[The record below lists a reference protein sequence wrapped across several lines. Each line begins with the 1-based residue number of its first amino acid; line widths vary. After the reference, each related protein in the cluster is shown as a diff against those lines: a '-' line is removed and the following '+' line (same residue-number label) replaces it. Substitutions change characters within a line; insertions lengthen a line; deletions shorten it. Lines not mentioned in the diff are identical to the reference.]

1 MTSDG
6 AGIDRRKFTL
16 GAAILAMTAACNG
29 GAQSRTP
36 GRAVTWNSYREL
48 YLAQDGR
55 IVDTGNKG
63 VSHSEGQS
71 YGLIFALD
79 AGDRQAFDRIARWTR
94 EKLSR
99 SDMALHAWRY
109 DPSASDPVA
118 DHNNATDGDLVIAWA
133 LGLAGQ
139 RWNRPD
145 YLARAAEIRAAIR
158 KQCVLDRYGRQLLL
172 PGVQGFVTDAGVSLN
187 LSYYVWPALDAFAK
201 LDGQQVW
208 GKVIEDGQ
216 MFAGLARFG
225 TRHLPVDWMTVS
237 GPSQVAPAPD
247 KPPRFG
253 YDAIRVPLWAALAG
267 KQVLAADVAAYWRS
281 CISAGK
287 AIPAWVDVNT
297 GQEADYALSS
307 GGAAVAGLL
316 LGTQQPTLLA
326 DDYYAASLQLLARLR
341 ING

>member
-6 AGIDRRKFTL
+6 AGIDRRNFTL
-16 GAAILAMTAACNG
+16 GAMLTLTAACNG

-36 GRAVTWNSYREL
+36 GRTVTWASYREL
-48 YLAQDGR
+48 YLQRDGR

-71 YGLIFALD
+71 YGLLFALD
-79 AGDRQAFDRIARWTR
+79 AGDRDAFDRIANWTR
-94 EKLSR
+94 QTIAR
-99 SDMALHAWRY
+99 TDMALHVWRY
-109 DPSASDPVA
+109 DPNATDPVA
-118 DHNNATDGDLVIAWA
+118 DHNNATDGDIVIAWA
-133 LGLAGQ
+133 LGMAGQ
-139 RWNRPD
+139 RWSRPD

-172 PGVQGFVTDAGVSLN
+172 PGVQGFVTDSGVTLN
-187 LSYYVWPALDAFAK
+187 PSYYVWPALDAFAR

-208 GKVIEDGQ
+208 GKVIEDAQ
-216 MFAGLARFG
+216 ALAGLGRFG
-225 TRHLPVDWMTVS
+225 ARHLPVDWMAVS

-253 YDAIRVPLWAALAG
+253 FDAIRVPLWAALGG
-267 KQVLAADVAAYWRS
+267 KQVLVADVAAYWRA
-281 CISAGK
+281 CVAAGK

-297 GQEADYALSS
+297 GQEAEYALSS

-316 LGTQQPTLLA
+316 LGSAQPTLLA